1 MNYLLSVLVG
11 GLTAAAGVFLH
22 LSYPPAGLILA
33 LAGTAATFWSIGKH
47 YGKRRFKVAALLAW
61 LIVINDAT
69 TYGDGGELLVQG
81 DRAGMTFLASALT
94 IVVISIFLPVKD

>member
-1 MNYLLSVLVG
+1 VKYLLSFIAG

-33 LAGTAATFWSIGKH
+33 LAGSAATFWSIGRH
-47 YGKRRFKVAALLAW
+47 YGKRRYKVAALLGW

-69 TYGDGGELLVQG
+69 TFGDGGELLVQG
-81 DRAGMTFLASALT
+81 DRVGMTFLASALT
-94 IVVISIFLPVKD
+94 IVIVSIFLPAKD

>member
-1 MNYLLSVLVG
+1 VKCLLSFLVG

-33 LAGTAATFWSIGKH
+33 LAGSAATFWSIGRS
-47 YGKRRFKVAALLAW
+47 YGKSRFKVLALLGW
-61 LIVINDAT
+61 IVVVIDAT

-81 DRAGMTFLASALT
+81 DTAGTTFLVSAFI
-94 IVVISIFLPVKD
+94 IVLISVFIPVKD

>member
-1 MNYLLSVLVG
+1 VKYLLSFLIG

-33 LAGTAATFWSIGKH
+33 LAGTAATFWSIGRS
-47 YGKRRFKVAALLAW
+47 YGKSRFKVLALLGW
-61 LIVINDAT
+61 IVVVIDAT

-81 DRAGMTFLASALT
+81 DTAGTTFLVSAFI
-94 IVVISIFLPVKD
+94 IVLISVFIPVRD

>member
-22 LSYPPAGLILA
+22 LSYQPAGLILA
-33 LAGTAATFWSIGKH
+33 LAGSAATFWSIGR
-47 YGKRRFKVAALLAW
+47 YFGKRRFKVAALLGW

-94 IVVISIFLPVKD
+94 IVVVSILLPVKD

>member
-22 LSYPPAGLILA
+22 LSYPPTGLILA
-33 LAGTAATFWSIGKH
+33 LAGSAATFWSIGRH
-47 YGKRRFKVAALLAW
+47 YGKRRFKVAALLGW

-69 TYGDGGELLVQG
+69 TFGDGGELLIQG
-81 DRAGMTFLASALT
+81 DRAGMTFLASGLT
-94 IVVISIFLPVKD
+94 IVVLSIFLPVKD

>member
-1 MNYLLSVLVG
+1 MKYLFSFLAG

-33 LAGTAATFWSIGKH
+33 LAGSAATFWSIGRH
-47 YGKRRFKVAALLAW
+47 YGKRRFKVSALLGW

-69 TYGDGGELLVQG
+69 TFGDGGELLIQG

-94 IVVISIFLPVKD
+94 IVLLSIFIPLRD

>member
-1 MNYLLSVLVG
+1 MKYFLSFLVG

-33 LAGTAATFWSIGKH
+33 LAGTAATFWSIGRS
-47 YGKRRFKVAALLAW
+47 YGKSRFKVVALLGW
-61 LIVINDAT
+61 IVVVIDAT

-81 DRAGMTFLASALT
+81 DTAGTTFLVSSFI
-94 IVVISIFLPVKD
+94 IVSISVFLPVKD

>member
-1 MNYLLSVLVG
+1 MKYFLSFLVG

-33 LAGTAATFWSIGKH
+33 LAGTAATFWSIGRS
-47 YGKRRFKVAALLAW
+47 YGKSRFKVVALLGW
-61 LIVINDAT
+61 IVVVIDAT

-81 DRAGMTFLASALT
+81 DTAGTTFLVGSFI
-94 IVVISIFLPVKD
+94 IVLISVFLPVKD

>member
-33 LAGTAATFWSIGKH
+33 LAGTAATFWSIGRH
-47 YGKRRFKVAALLAW
+47 YGKRRFKVAALLGW

-81 DRAGMTFLASALT
+81 DRAGMTFLGSALT
-94 IVVISIFLPVKD
+94 IVVVSIYLPVKD

>member
-1 MNYLLSVLVG
+1 MKYLLSFIAG

-33 LAGTAATFWSIGKH
+33 LAGSAATFWSIGRH
-47 YGKRRFKVAALLAW
+47 YGKRRYKVAALLGW

-69 TYGDGGELLVQG
+69 TFGDGGELLVQG
-81 DRAGMTFLASALT
+81 DRAGMTFLARALT
-94 IVVISIFLPVKD
+94 IVIVSIFLPAKD

>member
-1 MNYLLSVLVG
+1 MKYLFSFIVG
-11 GLTAAAGVFLH
+11 GLTAAGGVFLH

-47 YGKRRFKVAALLAW
+47 YGKRRFKFAALLGW

-94 IVVISIFLPVKD
+94 IVVVSIYLPVKD

>member
-47 YGKRRFKVAALLAW
+47 YGKRRFKVAALLGW

-69 TYGDGGELLVQG
+69 TYGVGGELLVQG

>member
-1 MNYLLSVLVG
+1 VKYFLSFLVG

-33 LAGTAATFWSIGKH
+33 LAGTAATFWSIGRS
-47 YGKRRFKVAALLAW
+47 YGKSRFKVVALLGW
-61 LIVINDAT
+61 IVVVIDAT

-81 DRAGMTFLASALT
+81 DTAGTTFLVSSFI
-94 IVVISIFLPVKD
+94 IVLISVFLPVKD